1 MNEEG
6 DVVKLEINFTI
17 PRKSFGRSPD
27 YQVEAAKKKMIRE
40 ILKDL
45 KRRFDGFQQNVA
57 GFQMVHQKQ
66 NLVSL
71 RKNVAFVAPF
81 FQHLGFDTEK
91 AGNEFT
97 AFQIILATFT
107 EKRSIEENLQLIR
120 EKDWPDIEMIFMGS
134 LCLPL
139 DNAMSERGFST
150 EKKQTHGRTV
160 CAYVTL
166 NLRKGFRFQLRR
178 IGRSNCINVDLRM
191 KIQVRMYILF
201 TKSLNRF
208 TFESGIFF
216 VLENFS
222 RWRKIFFS
230 MAEIFRWRKNIA
242 GFAGGGNFRH

>member
-1 MNEEG
+1 MDEQGEFEQKFESMVNKEFEGATDKQGNPKLLDGVQEMDLVKVTFEYENMNEEG
-6 DVVKLEINFTI
+6 DVVKTEINFTI

-71 RKNVAFVAPF
+71 RKNLAFVAPF

-120 EKDWPDIEMIFMGS
+120 EKDWPNIEMIFMGS

-150 EKKQTHGRTV
+150 MNDIKTPKRNKLMDALFALMLLSIYGKDFDFN
-160 CAYVTL
+160 YVAL
-166 NLRKGFRFQLRR
+166 GVQ
-178 IGRSNCINVDLRM
+178 
-191 KIQVRMYILF
+191 
-201 TKSLNRF
+201 
-208 TFESGIFF
+208 
-216 VLENFS
+216 
-222 RWRKIFFS
+222 
-230 MAEIFRWRKNIA
+230 IA
-242 GFAGGGNFRH
+242 STWTYE